1 MKFFNNIVAAL
12 AAVAF
17 LFMTHG
23 DASALVLCIGSD
35 GHMELESSLGG
46 DCGPESTSDDTHAHE
61 RAEIC
66 VTSHD
71 LSHCG
76 ECVDIPFVVVGFDHC
91 HPVVQVVKTE
101 VQPPSVSPTALP
113 FQLTVP
119 YRKSLRLGFETARK
133 PDVLALVQSVTLL
146 I

>member
-46 DCGPESTSDDTHAHE
+46 DCGPE
-61 RAEIC
+61 
-66 VTSHD
+66 
-71 LSHCG
+71 
-76 ECVDIPFVVVGFDHC
+76 
-91 HPVVQVVKTE
+91 
-101 VQPPSVSPTALP
+101 
-113 FQLTVP
+113 
-119 YRKSLRLGFETARK
+119 
-133 PDVLALVQSVTLL
+133 
-146 I
+146 